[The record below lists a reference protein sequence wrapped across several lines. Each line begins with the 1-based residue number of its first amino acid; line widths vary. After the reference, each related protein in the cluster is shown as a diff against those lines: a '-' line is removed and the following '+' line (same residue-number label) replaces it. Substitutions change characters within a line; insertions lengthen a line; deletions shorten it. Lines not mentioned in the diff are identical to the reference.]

1 MSNILLT
8 GGLGYIGS
16 HVYLKLHSLGFN
28 PVIID
33 NLSNTS
39 LDKINLIE
47 SITKNKI
54 DFYNI
59 DIADTSA
66 LEKVLLR
73 HNIQD
78 IFHFAGFK
86 SVSESVENPLKY
98 YVNNVSKSITFL
110 KTISDLNIKRL
121 IFSSSATVYGKPKY
135 LPLNEVHKTRPYNPY
150 GETKLMFENI
160 CKKYCLSNPEFKFIS
175 LRYFNPIGSHES
187 GVIGES
193 IHEQANNIMPIILK
207 TYLNIQDAIHIY
219 GDDYETKDGTGV
231 RDYIHIDDLVE
242 GHLYAFNN
250 LDKLQGYNVFNLG
263 TSNGFSVFDLI
274 KSFEKVSRKK
284 LPIVIKKR
292 RDGDLAEIYA
302 DSSKAKEILKWSA
315 KKELDDMT
323 FSALIWA
330 DKYRQLIN
338 K

>member
-1 MSNILLT
+1 MSDILLT

-47 SITKNKI
+47 LITKKKI
-54 DFYNI
+54 NFHNLDISDSLALKKILSRYNI
-59 DIADTSA
+59 
-66 LEKVLLR
+66 K
-73 HNIQD
+73 N

-86 SVSESVENPLKY
+86 SVSESVQNPLKY
-98 YVNNVSKSITFL
+98 YINNVSKSITFL
-110 KTISDLNIKRL
+110 KTISESDIKSL
-121 IFSSSATVYGKPKY
+121 IFSSSATVYGEPEY
-135 LPLNEVHKTRPYNPY
+135 LPLNEDHKTNPYNPY
-150 GETKLMFENI
+150 GESKLIFEKI
-160 CKKYCLSNPEFKFIS
+160 CNKYCFSNPEFKFIS

-193 IHEQANNIMPIILK
+193 IHEQANNIMPIILR
-207 TYLNIQDAIHIY
+207 TYLQFQDAIHIY
-219 GDDYETKDGTGV
+219 GDDYKTKDGTGI

-242 GHLYAFNN
+242 GHLSAYKN
-250 LDKLQGYNVFNLG
+250 LEKLNGFNVFNLG
-263 TSNGFSVFDLI
+263 TSKGYSVFDLI
-274 KSFEKVSRKK
+274 KSFEKVSQKK
-284 LPIVIKKR
+284 LPVVIKKR

-302 DSSKAKEILKWSA
+302 DSSKAKKILNWNA

-323 FSALIWA
+323 FSALNWA
-330 DKYRQLIN
+330 NKYRQLIN
-338 K
+338 E

>member
-39 LDKINLIE
+39 LNKINLIE
-47 SITKNKI
+47 SITKKKI
-54 DFYNI
+54 KFHNL
-59 DIADTSA
+59 DISDTFA
-66 LEKVLLR
+66 LKKILVSYK
-73 HNIQD
+73 IQD

-86 SVSESVENPLKY
+86 SVSESVQNPLKY
-98 YVNNVSKSITFL
+98 YINNVSKSITFL
-110 KTISDLNIKRL
+110 KTISDLDIKRL
-121 IFSSSATVYGKPKY
+121 IFSSSATVYGEPEY
-135 LPLNEVHKTRPYNPY
+135 LPLNEAHKTNPYNPY

-175 LRYFNPIGSHES
+175 LRYFNPIGSHDS
-187 GVIGES
+187 GIIGES
-193 IHEQANNIMPIILK
+193 IHEHANNIMPIILK
-207 TYLNIQDAIHIY
+207 TYLNIQDAIHVY

-250 LDKLQGYNVFNLG
+250 LNKLNGYNVFNLG

-274 KSFEKVSRKK
+274 KSFEKVSHKK
-284 LPIVIKKR
+284 LPIVIKK
-292 RDGDLAEIYA
+292 EEMETSQKFMQIHQ
-302 DSSKAKEILKWSA
+302 KQ
-315 KKELDDMT
+315 KK
-323 FSALIWA
+323 F
-330 DKYRQLIN
+330 
-338 K
+338 